1 MLGLIK
7 ESCRNTQGKRHHGDS
22 GCSTEHPHFI
32 SGQSGSRELPQK
44 PEQPR
49 WGPKRQLHTEQDVL
63 SILLAPMNSMRK
75 AVPGIPRISEGGE
88 GRLKLLLT
96 EVSINSLLRV
106 IFFFFAFQNI
116 PYEALLEA

>member
-1 MLGLIK
+1 M
-7 ESCRNTQGKRHHGDS
+7 
-22 GCSTEHPHFI
+22 
-32 SGQSGSRELPQK
+32 
-44 PEQPR
+44 
-49 WGPKRQLHTEQDVL
+49 L